1 MRLISPA
8 PGGWPNLA
16 FGNTTVSPYS
26 PSRPHGGRDWG
37 YYYASAAS
45 RRTVAPAGGTIIA
58 AHSDGGNHNGWGN
71 YVDILIPSN
80 GHRIVSRLAH
90 HASISVRT
98 GDRVAQGADI
108 GVMGATGETYGQ
120 THLHEELWIDGDRVD
135 PDYYRTFDLPG
146 TTASPTGGGGTP
158 LEDDMP
164 LDANADYE
172 AFKTM
177 LQRALKFDVRPN
189 GAGAD
194 ARLGR
199 TLWEQLNGIE
209 NAASTPVTAEQVKV
223 IADAVVAAIGQPTAA
238 VDYALIAKT
247 VNDEAARRLAS

>member
-1 MRLISPA
+1 
-8 PGGWPNLA
+8 
-16 FGNTTVSPYS
+16 
-26 PSRPHGGRDWG
+26 
-37 YYYASAAS
+37 
-45 RRTVAPAGGTIIA
+45 
-58 AHSDGGNHNGWGN
+58 
-71 YVDILIPSN
+71 
-80 GHRIVSRLAH
+80 
-90 HASISVRT
+90 
-98 GDRVAQGADI
+98 
-108 GVMGATGETYGQ
+108 
-120 THLHEELWIDGDRVD
+120 
-135 PDYYRTFDLPG
+135 
-146 TTASPTGGGGTP
+146 
-158 LEDDMP
+158 MP

-177 LQRALKFDVRPN
+177 LQRALVFDIRPG

-209 NAASTPVTAEQVKV
+209 KAASTPVTAEQVKV